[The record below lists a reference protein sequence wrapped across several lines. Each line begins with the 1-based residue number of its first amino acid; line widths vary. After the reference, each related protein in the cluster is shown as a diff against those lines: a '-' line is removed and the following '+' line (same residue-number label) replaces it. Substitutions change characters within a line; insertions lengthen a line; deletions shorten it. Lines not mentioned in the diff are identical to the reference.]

1 MLNDHSA
8 SLMEAGA
15 PPVHPIFVPVA
26 AAFLLGAFV
35 TDVLYVE
42 TYLGMWETFSIWLL
56 TAGMIVAGLSGI
68 ALLVDLVF
76 RRSSFR
82 PAWCR
87 LLACVIGALLSL
99 INAFVHSRDGY
110 TAVVP
115 TGLTLSAIV
124 TVIIVVLG
132 CYGWNLSVPSRAAAA
147 N

>member
-1 MLNDHSA
+1 MLNNHPTS
-8 SLMEAGA
+8 SVEVGA
-15 PPVHPIFVPVA
+15 RPVHPILVPVS

-42 TYLGMWETFSIWLL
+42 TVLGMWETFSIWLL
-56 TAGMIVAGLSGI
+56 TAGLLVAPFAGI
-68 ALLVDLVF
+68 ALLVDLVA
-76 RRSSFR
+76 RRRSFR
-82 PAWCR
+82 PAWFR
-87 LLACVIGALLSL
+87 LLIGVIAAVLSL

-124 TVIIVVLG
+124 AVILVVLG